1 MTHRYMAGLLLS
13 TVLALAALAAA
24 RLPAAQHLGL
34 SALTLAILMG
44 MAVGNTVYPRLAA
57 ACHDGVAFSRQT
69 LLRAGIILFGF
80 KLTFHDIAAV
90 GWTGVLVDSL
100 VITTTFLLA
109 YRMGRLLGMDEQT
122 VILIGAGSSI
132 CGAAAVLA
140 TEPVVRAP
148 ADKVAVAVAT
158 VVVFG
163 TLAMFLWPLLYALLH
178 AWGIS
183 EFRYGLFAG
192 STVHEVAQAAVAGR
206 AISAQ
211 AMDTAVITKMLRVMM
226 LAPFLLL
233 LSAWRAGRQADRT
246 GGRSRITVPW
256 FALAFLAVAGLN
268 SFKLLPAPALQ
279 ILITLDNLLLAAAMA
294 ALGIG
299 TQLGAV
305 RQAGTRPL
313 LLATVLFV
321 WLAIG
326 GGAINATAAWLLR

>member
-1 MTHRYMAGLLLS
+1 MTNRYMTGLLLA

-57 ACHDGVAFSRQT
+57 SCHDGVAFSRQT

-100 VITTTFLLA
+100 VLTTTFLLA
-109 YRMGRLLGMDEQT
+109 YRIGRLLGLDEQT

-163 TLAMFLWPLLYALLH
+163 TLAMFLWPLLYVLLH
-178 AWGIS
+178 ARGIS

-206 AISAQ
+206 AVSAQ

-233 LSAWRAGRQADRT
+233 LSAWQAGRRPDRT
-246 GGRSRITVPW
+246 GGRRRITVPW

-268 SFKLLPAPALQ
+268 SFKLLPAPVLQALV
-279 ILITLDNLLLAAAMA
+279 TLDNLLLAAAMA

-313 LLATVLFV
+313 LLATVLFA

-326 GGAINATAAWLLR
+326 GGAINAAAAWLLR